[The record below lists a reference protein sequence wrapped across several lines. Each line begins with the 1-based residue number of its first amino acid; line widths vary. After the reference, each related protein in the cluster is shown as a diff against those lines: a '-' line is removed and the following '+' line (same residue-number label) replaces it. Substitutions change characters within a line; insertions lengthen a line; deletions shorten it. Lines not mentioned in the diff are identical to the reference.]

1 MGLQCGSFKRACSL
15 SRFNYEQVPKMTR
28 VLSEKKKK
36 KIGGRGT
43 GEEEQTIGRV
53 QERGT

>member
-1 MGLQCGSFKRACSL
+1 MCLQCGSFKRACSL
-15 SRFNYEQVPKMTR
+15 SRFNYEQVPKITR
-28 VLSEKKKK
+28 VLSEKKKL
-36 KIGGRGT
+36 GGGGQ